1 MWGVY
6 MWTAGSWC
14 STGGQILRWATGAVV
29 RTEKVPVLK
38 RLVLIYLG

>member
-1 MWGVY
+1 MWGAY

-14 STGGQILRWATGAVV
+14 STSGQILRWANGAE
-29 RTEKVPVLK
+29 TVPVLK